1 MEDHLRMLMSDRISS
16 LPFDTY
22 RMQKEWWINSS
33 SLLRSGISPH
43 FHVAKHLSQ
52 IDLMGMWF
60 RITHQSIPMGHLV
73 MIFEISYTCHI
84 KMFVLATAIR
94 IRPWIK
100 SSMSKTDNI
109 RSRSLRPIIVCSG
122 LRNRQWNLSKC
133 FSQSQKA
140 LSVVKCRYMCP
151 KQTVNRQWSIYKHS
165 MPNDYTFRSA

>member
-1 MEDHLRMLMSDRISS
+1 MHGHAQWPPKITHEKSVFRKLLMEDHLRMLMSDRIPS

-73 MIFEISYTCHI
+73 MILVISYICHI
-84 KMFVLATAIR
+84 KMLVSATAIR
-94 IRPWIK
+94 IRPGMK

-109 RSRSLRPIIVCSG
+109 RPRSLHPIIACSG
-122 LRNRQWNLSKC
+122 LRNRQWNLPKC
-133 FSQSQKA
+133 FS
-140 LSVVKCRYMCP
+140 
-151 KQTVNRQWSIYKHS
+151 
-165 MPNDYTFRSA
+165 